1 MAFHTCDVCG
11 KRGEWTESWWWYGKL
26 MDWQHEE
33 SILIMC
39 SRRCKEKIAD
49 PKKALADKIAGR
61 LWTPENINW
70 ERGLKLVR

>member
-1 MAFHTCDVCG
+1 MAVYTCDVCG
-11 KRGEWTESWWWYGKL
+11 KRGEWTESWSQYGEVL
-26 MDWQHEE
+26 DSQDEGRL
-33 SILIMC
+33 LIMC
-39 SRRCKEKIAD
+39 SDICEKKITD